1 MSERYGWRTHD
12 GAPWVGSLADAKASG
27 CEYWRCYDYV
37 PIAGASHA
45 VTPHLSIEEQR
56 RLHIQT
62 GRDIRDYDDLK
73 SYYRE
78 TGCRSMEKGEKEE
91 VSRREIKEWERSG
104 GEGPAP
110 GEQTPNWGQN
120 RNSVDIKELYRRI
133 KSR

>member
-1 MSERYGWRTHD
+1 M
-12 GAPWVGSLADAKASG
+12 
-27 CEYWRCYDYV
+27 